1 MRHTSAVVAPS
12 QVTSIAASRVA
23 TGLNQPLFATVP
35 HGDAPRDF
43 DSGGKSDVLWR
54 NDNGSVAMWLMNGR
68 VIASNPSLGPVG
80 SDWRIPAHD
89 WDLT

>member
-1 MRHTSAVVAPS
+1 
-12 QVTSIAASRVA
+12 
-23 TGLNQPLFATVP
+23 
-35 HGDAPRDF
+35 
-43 DSGGKSDVLWR
+43 VLWR